1 MSSRQ
6 SSRKRPLKDEA
17 QAAAPAGNGRKQK
30 SQGEASNANAANGSA
45 AQLMQKQQQL
55 SQRFA
60 HFCISQKEKH
70 LRKGKYR
77 SEKNSRSIALDKVQ
91 KTQMRS
97 FWKVKVFQKLH
108 KKQQKLIS
116 DKFTHSLTH
125 KKPKV

>member
-6 SSRKRPLKDEA
+6 SSRKRPLKEEA
-17 QAAAPAGNGRKQK
+17 QAAAPAGNGRKQQK

-45 AQLMQKQQQL
+45 QLKQKQQQL

-77 SEKNSRSIALDKVQ
+77 SEKN
-91 KTQMRS
+91 
-97 FWKVKVFQKLH
+97 
-108 KKQQKLIS
+108 
-116 DKFTHSLTH
+116 
-125 KKPKV
+125 